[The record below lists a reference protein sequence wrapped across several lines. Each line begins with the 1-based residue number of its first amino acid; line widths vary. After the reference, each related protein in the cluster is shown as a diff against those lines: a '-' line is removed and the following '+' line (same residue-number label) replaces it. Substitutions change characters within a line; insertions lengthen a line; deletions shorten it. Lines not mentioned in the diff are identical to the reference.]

1 MRPEREAVSMERE
14 DLIETF
20 EDAGLSP
27 YQADAYVALL
37 EMGSGLATEIADES
51 GVPMPRIYDVLRGL
65 EREGYIET
73 YEQESLKA
81 RAHNPDEVLSDL
93 QDRAERY
100 LSAANEIEKRWEQP
114 HIEDSNVSIVKRFD
128 TVLQQARDEIT
139 SATDL
144 VQVSVPLDNLDDL
157 RPALRTARGAGAS
170 VKLSVFTEID
180 DDRTPSSDEVA
191 DICTEARYREIPSPF
206 VVIVDRSITCFAPH
220 AGSINEYGVLVNDP
234 SHAYVFHWFFL
245 TCLWDVWEAFYR
257 SDDESVVDEYVDLR
271 YAIRDLKPLFEAGRE
286 IRVRVSGL
294 DTESRVRREIEG
306 TLQDVVTSE
315 SLNWNLSTDVVPIAA
330 YAGLAMFSVDTGD
343 DVVDVGGWGATL
355 EDMEAKRITVLEV
368 E

>member
-1 MRPEREAVSMERE
+1 MDRA
-14 DLIETF
+14 DLVDTF

-37 EMGSGLATEIADES
+37 EMGSGLATEIAEKS
-51 GVPMPRIYDVLRGL
+51 GVPMPRIYDVLRDL
-65 EREGYIET
+65 ESEGYIEI

-81 RAHNPDEVLSDL
+81 RARNPEEALSDL
-93 QDRAERY
+93 QNRAEQY

-114 HIEDSNVSIVKRFD
+114 DIEDSNVSIVNRFD
-128 TVLQQARDEIT
+128 TVLQQARDEIAA
-139 SATDL
+139 ATDL
-144 VQVSVPLDNLDDL
+144 VQVSVALDNLDDL
-157 RPALRTARGAGAS
+157 RPALKSAWDAGAF

-180 DDRTPSSDEVA
+180 DDRTPSSDEVS
-191 DICTEARYREIPSPF
+191 DICTEARYRELPAPF

-245 TCLWDVWEAFYR
+245 TCLWDVWEPFYR
-257 SDDESVVDEYVDLR
+257 SHDESVADEYVDLR
-271 YAIRDLKPLFEAGRE
+271 YAIRDFKPLFEAGHE
-286 IRVRVSGL
+286 IRVRVRGL
-294 DTESRVRREIEG
+294 DTESRKHREIDG
-306 TLQDVVTSE
+306 VIQDVVTSE
-315 SLNWNLSTDVVPIAA
+315 SLNWNPSTDVVPIAA
-330 YAGLAMFSVDTGD
+330 YAGLAMFAVDTGD

-355 EDMEAKRITVLEV
+355 EDVEARRITVLEV